1 VSEKARTN
9 HVRRVAA
16 RAGLR
21 IASMRTEAGRL
32 FAVIDGDKIVDV
44 AIGFDQAVRKLR
56 LAAAA

>member
-1 VSEKARTN
+1 MSEKARTN
-9 HVRRVAA
+9 HIRRVAA

-32 FAVIDGDKIVDV
+32 FAVIDGTKVVAV

-56 LAAAA
+56 LTAAA